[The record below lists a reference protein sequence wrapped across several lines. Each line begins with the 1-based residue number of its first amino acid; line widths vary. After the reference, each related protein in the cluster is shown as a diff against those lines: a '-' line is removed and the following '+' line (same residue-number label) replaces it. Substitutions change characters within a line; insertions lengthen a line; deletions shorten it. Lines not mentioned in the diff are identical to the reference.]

1 MDSLR
6 EFFGVPHAWDATR
19 GLGQINTSLYGAPYQ
34 IVLGALARLG
44 ADFSTGERIV
54 FFIPFAFLPFLA
66 MYVMMSRFTQSP
78 AGKSVAAALYGLNTY
93 ILVAGNNQLTI
104 AMAYAFAPLVLAKF
118 IDSCEASHDPT
129 EDQRA
134 RWRASISAGVWLAM
148 SGFFE
153 PRIAFLTSVVCLGY
167 FLFEIVRQR
176 HLRGRLVVPV
186 VGLLCT
192 FGALH
197 AYWILP
203 LLATGDSSSLDDL
216 LPNQPFISF
225 ATLTHAVTLNHPF
238 WTGRDS
244 AIFVV
249 QPPVIF
255 LFLLP
260 VVCCSYFLGSHRKD
274 SRLAFFAGLALVG
287 VFLVKGE
294 NAPVGQIYTWM
305 FSHVPGMRMFRDMS
319 KFNLFVAVAYAVL
332 AGAATAVAASALT
345 RPAWSRRITFR
356 ETAPMAILVAVA
368 LAVGTPSLAA
378 LNQRLGGTFRP
389 SKVPP
394 EHLALER
401 MLMADEQFGRVL
413 HVPSESR
420 YSYKTAL
427 HPSLE
432 LADLAAA
439 VSSSESP
446 ALTDALEVLRKDEL
460 VDHLQALSV
469 RYVVVD
475 GSGEFGLWPGS
486 DQEQRRTQFVVAR
499 SKLASRAGL
508 QPLSSWPRRTVFGV
522 AGARHLAGATTVK
535 PRVATTRDDSKQDGE
550 PSYRPMNV
558 RRSPTGSYEVELLEP
573 EAGRTVVSLSQAF
586 DHEWAASFDSVRD
599 GRRRP
604 LAATHRKSPEGLNQ
618 WVLETPS
625 GAEALRGVLVFRSQG
640 VVTSSFV
647 LSCLSAL
654 MLGAIGLWLAA
665 RGPRARGTSRRLKT
679 GLSRVLTGW
688 REAADSDDV
697 VRQQSTQQP
706 ADNR

>member
-1 MDSLR
+1 MWLLSVLFFCGFVMHRGWFRPGLLEFGDWRYVPLDSLR
-6 EFFGVPHAWDATR
+6 EFFGIPYAWDATR
-19 GLGQINTSLYGAPYQ
+19 GLGQVNTSLYGAPYQ

-44 ADFSTGERIV
+44 ADFSTGERVV

-78 AGKSVAAALYGLNTY
+78 AGKSVAATLYGLNTY

-129 EDQRA
+129 EGQWA

-153 PRIAFLTSVVCLGY
+153 PRIAFLASVVCLGY
-167 FLFEIVRQR
+167 FLFDTVRQR
-176 HLRGRLVVPV
+176 RIYGRLIVPV

-203 LLATGDSSSLDDL
+203 LLATGSSSSLDDL
-216 LPNQPFISF
+216 LPNHPFISF
-225 ATLTHAVTLNHPF
+225 ATLSHAVTLTHPF
-238 WTGRDS
+238 WTGRES
-244 AIFVV
+244 AIFVI

-274 SRLAFFAGLALVG
+274 ARLPFFAGLALVG

-319 KFNLFVAVAYAVL
+319 KFNLFVAIGYAVL
-332 AGAATAVAASALT
+332 AGTATAVAASALT
-345 RPAWSRRITFR
+345 RPVWSRKITFR
-356 ETAPMAILVAVA
+356 ETAPIAVLVAAA
-368 LAVGTPSLAA
+368 LAVGVPSLAA

-389 SKVPP
+389 SKVPT
-394 EHLALER
+394 EHLALEK
-401 MLMADEQFGRVL
+401 MLTADKQFGRVL
-413 HVPSESR
+413 HVPAESR

-432 LADLAAA
+432 LADLADA
-439 VSSSESP
+439 VSPSEPPS
-446 ALTDALEVLRKDEL
+446 LMDALEVLGKDEL

-469 RYVVVD
+469 RYVVLD
-475 GSGEFGLWPGS
+475 GSSEFGLWPGS
-486 DQEQRRTQFVVAR
+486 EQEQRRTQFVLAR
-499 SKLASRAGL
+499 SKLASLVGL
-508 QPLSSWPRRTVFGV
+508 RPLESWPRRTVFGV
-522 AGARHLAGATTVK
+522 AAARHLAGATTVK
-535 PRVATTRDDSKQDGE
+535 PSVVTSRDRSKQAAE

-558 RRSPTGSYEVELLEP
+558 RRGPTGSYELKLRAP

-586 DHEWAASFDSVRD
+586 DHEWTASFESVND

-604 LAATHRKSPEGLNQ
+604 LAAAHGKSPEGLNQ
-618 WVLETPS
+618 WVLETPF
-625 GAEALRGVLVFRSQG
+625 GAETLRGVLVFRPQG
-640 VVTSSFV
+640 IVTSSFV

-654 MLGAIGLWLAA
+654 TLGAVGVWFAA
-665 RGPRARGTSRRLKT
+665 RRLRVRARI
-679 GLSRVLTGW
+679 
-688 REAADSDDV
+688 DD
-697 VRQQSTQQP
+697 
-706 ADNR
+706 